1 MNDNTA
7 KPPQTARKPGQ
18 PPRRRRGPATAQPP
32 AKRAPTPSHP
42 VLAQL
47 AIAYPTLFGETPR
60 PLKRGIYADLLAAQ
74 GEALDAEGLK
84 AALAQHTRSTRYLSS
99 VAAGMA
105 RHDLQGQAVEAMAP
119 EHVLH
124 ALLEVHKRRQG
135 RSQEDLRPKLR
146 QRIIQ
151 AFEASGLSREDYA
164 ALLPSRDPAIR
175 ELFDQALDEA
185 ATRAAKDAALH
196 RAYSASGLEPEAFAA
211 SYGLTAAEV
220 SRMLERVKRR
230 SAN

>member
-1 MNDNTA
+1 M
-7 KPPQTARKPGQ
+7 
-18 PPRRRRGPATAQPP
+18 
-32 AKRAPTPSHP
+32 
-42 VLAQL
+42 
-47 AIAYPTLFGETPR
+47 
-60 PLKRGIYADLLAAQ
+60 
-74 GEALDAEGLK
+74 
-84 AALAQHTRSTRYLSS
+84 
-99 VAAGMA
+99 
-105 RHDLQGQAVEAMAP
+105 
-119 EHVLH
+119 
-124 ALLEVHKRRQG
+124 HKRRQG

-151 AFEASGLSREDYA
+151 AFEASGLSRKDYA